1 MITLENATVLYGKNL
16 ESIKTNVLIQDGEIT
31 EVSPNIRKGKIV
43 DARKCVAAPA
53 FINSHVHLGDSVAMD
68 MGDGIP
74 IKDLVKPPDGLKHRI
89 LAETPSSVIV
99 DSMKNSMWEMLRTGT
114 TTFLDFREG
123 GFEGI
128 DILEEASEGI
138 PIRKIVLGRHDSFLK
153 SPMKPSEARRTLEKL
168 LELCDGVAPS
178 GLGEIDDQIA
188 TLITETSRKR
198 GKLSAIHVA
207 EYQQVQKD
215 SLDATGKSEVQRAV
229 EEGFN
234 ILIHLTA
241 PLNDDLELV
250 ARNKTPVVICPRSNG
265 ALSVGIPPVKE
276 MLKAG
281 INLLLG
287 TDNVMFNS
295 PNMFREMEY
304 ALKVTRGYYKEYFPP
319 GEFVKMATVNA
330 AHALKLNLGCIEEG
344 RIADI
349 MLVER
354 ISHDPLLSLINR
366 TESRNIKGLITEGE
380 FVYNYK
386 VK

>member
-1 MITLENATVLYGKNL
+1 MITLENATVLYGENL
-16 ESIKTNVLIQDGEIT
+16 DAIKTNMLIQDGEIV
-31 EVSPNIRKGKIV
+31 EVSPNIRKGKII
-43 DARKCVAAPA
+43 DTRECVAAPA

-74 IKDLVKPPDGLKHRI
+74 IMDLVKPPDGLKHRI
-89 LAETPSSVIV
+89 LAETPPSVVV
-99 DSMKNSMWEMLRTGT
+99 DSIKNSMWEMLRTGT
-114 TTFLDFREG
+114 ATFLDFREG

-128 DILEEASEGI
+128 DLLEGASEGI

-153 SPMKPSEARRTLEKL
+153 SQIKPSEARQTLEKL
-168 LELCDGVAPS
+168 LDSCDGVAPS
-178 GLGEIDDQIA
+178 GLGEIDDYIA
-188 TLITETSRKR
+188 TLITETARNR

-207 EYQQVQKD
+207 EYQQVQND
-215 SLDATGKSEVQRAV
+215 SLDATGKSEVQRAI
-229 EEGFN
+229 EAGFN

-241 PLNDDLELV
+241 PLKDDLDLV
-250 ARNKTPVVICPRSNG
+250 ARNKTPIVICPRSNG
-265 ALSVGIPPVKE
+265 ALAVGIPPVKE
-276 MLKAG
+276 MLEAG
-281 INLLLG
+281 IKLLLG

-319 GEFVKMATVNA
+319 REFIKMATVNA
-330 AHALKLNLGCIEEG
+330 AQALKLNVGCIEEG

-349 MLVER
+349 LLVEK

-380 FVYNYK
+380 FVYNYI
-386 VK
+386 V